1 MKPKPETLEKSD
13 RGFDSQTFWRHYVA
27 TVDTDHEWDEE
38 RPQQGRG
45 SNRLFLFL
53 LLFHIFLIGSVVLY
67 NLVSERPK
75 PVFVD
80 NSSPQKIASAKKSPA
95 PATPATGSN
104 VTTANKQIETVEHRV
119 AQGDSLK
126 TIADAAGATQ
136 DEVARLNHIDVNT
149 QLAVGSVLRVP
160 KLKAKSSSP
169 VIPLGGQP
177 SPSHADAKI
186 ASVQATTA
194 QTTTTMF
201 AAVTPASSPRKAETV
216 ASKLPEE
223 KSKSKVEDSPP
234 PALKPKV
241 TAKVEDSPPPALKPK
256 VTAKVE
262 ESPPAAKPKPPEK
275 VEEAPPAAKPKPT
288 EAKAI
293 TRPEAPP
300 AHTAKASDTSKPKSE
315 TTKPTT
321 AASTSKPAASGATH
335 TVKPKETFYSISRK
349 LGVKVE
355 DLMRLNGVTDPGK
368 LREGMVLKVP
378 AKG

>member
-1 MKPKPETLEKSD
+1 MKPKPEPLEKSD

-27 TVDTDHEWDEE
+27 TVDTNHEWDEE

-53 LLFHIFLIGSVVLY
+53 LLFHVFLIGSVVLY

-80 NSSPQKIASAKKSPA
+80 NSTPMKTTVMKKVPA
-95 PATPATGSN
+95 PVTQAPGSN
-104 VTTANKQIETVEHRV
+104 VITAGKQAETAEHRV

-126 TIADAAGATQ
+126 SIADASGATQ
-136 DEVARLNHIDVNT
+136 EEIARLNHIDVNT

-160 KLKAKSSSP
+160 TLKTRPSMSMVP
-169 VIPLGGQP
+169 VEGQ
-177 SPSHADAKI
+177 PSHADAKI
-186 ASVQATTA
+186 ISVQATTTPA
-194 QTTTTMF
+194 TTKMV
-201 AAVTPASSPRKAETV
+201 ASVTPASSPRKAEAV
-216 ASKLPEE
+216 AIKHPEE
-223 KSKSKVEDSPP
+223 KLKSKVEDSPP

-241 TAKVEDSPPPALKPK
+241 TAKIEESPPPALKPK

-262 ESPPAAKPKPPEK
+262 ESPPAAKPKAPEK

-288 EAKAI
+288 EAKAVAR
-293 TRPEAPP
+293 TETPP
-300 AHTAKASDTSKPKSE
+300 AHTAKSEAAKP
-315 TTKPTT
+315 
-321 AASTSKPAASGATH
+321 ATSKPAASGATH
-335 TVKPKETFYSISRK
+335 TVKPKETFYSIARK

-355 DLMRLNGVTDPGK
+355 DLMRVNGITDPGK
-368 LREGMVLKVP
+368 LREGAVLKVP